1 MSPGVPD
8 ALGRDSGVAM
18 TSALRRTAEG
28 FAEIKR
34 AVGQRAWAA
43 LYLGVP
49 AAQEG
54 GLVHRS

>member
-1 MSPGVPD
+1 MPD